1 MFITNFM
8 CTPEHEMLLHFESNN
23 FTRESGDRYYAR
35 IGNLLMDSG
44 QVKPLRTQ
52 QPMRKKMI

>member
-1 MFITNFM
+1 M
-8 CTPEHEMLLHFESNN
+8 CTPEHELLLHFESNN

-52 QPMRKKMI
+52 QPMIKKMI

>member
-1 MFITNFM
+1 MFIINFM
-8 CTPEHEMLLHFESNN
+8 CTPEHEWLLHFESNN